1 MGFWFAIFSAFTG
14 ETIYQSNLIPL
25 FNVFFAAAPI
35 LVLASLD
42 QDVSADS
49 SLEYPELYFDGQ
61 ENREFNVQLFVV
73 WVATG
78 IFHSAVI
85 FFGSVAVFAGTAA
98 SSIGQTSGVWT
109 LGAVVYTNVVLVV
122 NAKVALEVKNWTW
135 LNVISLVISIAMW
148 FIMLIFASTVP
159 SLFPETYWVAFQLF
173 ADPRYWLSMILIP
186 TAALIPDFS
195 YMFLRRQLYPRRV
208 HCQLGLCLFPRHRPV
223 LCHGPPPRTP
233 RRPLA

>member
-73 WVATG
+73 
-78 IFHSAVI
+78 
-85 FFGSVAVFAGTAA
+85 SVAVFAGTAA

-159 SLFPETYWVAFQLF
+159 SLFPETYWVSFQLF

-208 HCQLGLCLFPRHRPV
+208 HIIQEMQKRKIKAHKALLNRIEEKNKDALRAANDPNNA
-223 LCHGPPPRTP
+223 
-233 RRPLA
+233 LAHA